1 MSHKLFTLV
10 AKESF
15 SEEEVKNFCKNN
27 FDLSIKDSKVLAENA
42 VQLTISKYDSI
53 KSPDIEETL
62 DLKKVDFCV
71 QEKTDTQF
79 KVLLCDMD
87 ATIIANETLD
97 DLVKLTGVKTN
108 IDETSKLAMEGK
120 IDLRTTLKNRVEL
133 LKGHPKSLIEEVKN
147 GISFN
152 PGGDIMVRTL
162 NSHGL
167 ISNLVTGGF
176 EPISTYVGEK
186 LGFHNIISN
195 QFIFDKNNCFTG
207 EYHLVNGEK
216 NSKYKFMEQL
226 SEEKN
231 LDFSEMVSIGDGS
244 NDLEMLK
251 NSGLGVGYY
260 AHDIVKKSILTQI
273 KFTDLKTILFFLGIK
288 ESEFSK

>member
-15 SEEEVKNFCKNN
+15 GEQEVKNFCKNN
-27 FDLSIKDSKVLAENA
+27 FDFSIKDSKVLAENA
-42 VQLTISKYDSI
+42 IQLTISKYDSI

-62 DLKKVDFCV
+62 NLKKVDFCV
-71 QEKTDTQF
+71 QEKTNTQF
-79 KVLLCDMD
+79 KALLCDMD

-120 IDLRTTLKNRVEL
+120 IDLRTTLKNRVQL
-133 LKGHPKSLIEEVKN
+133 LKGHSKSLIEEVKN

-152 PGGDIMVRTL
+152 PGGDVMVRTL

-195 QFIFDKNNCFTG
+195 QFVFDNNNYFTG

-216 NSKYKFMEQL
+216 NSKYKFMEKL

>member
-1 MSHKLFTLV
+1 
-10 AKESF
+10 
-15 SEEEVKNFCKNN
+15 
-27 FDLSIKDSKVLAENA
+27 
-42 VQLTISKYDSI
+42 
-53 KSPDIEETL
+53 
-62 DLKKVDFCV
+62 
-71 QEKTDTQF
+71 
-79 KVLLCDMD
+79 MD

-120 IDLRTTLKNRVEL
+120 IDLKTTLKNRVEL

-147 GISFN
+147 AISFN

-186 LGFHNIISN
+186 LGFHNVISN
-195 QFIFDKNNCFTG
+195 QFVFDENNCFTG

-216 NSKYKFMEQL
+216 NSKYKFMEKL

-231 LDFSEMVSIGDGS
+231 LDFSEMISIGDGS

-260 AHDIVKKSILTQI
+260 AHDIVKKGILNQI

>member
-1 MSHKLFTLV
+1 MTPKILTLV
-10 AKESF
+10 AREKF
-15 SEEEVKNFCKNN
+15 SEDDVKNFCKNN
-27 FDLSIKDSKVLAENA
+27 FNLSIKDSKVLADNA
-42 VQLTISKYDSI
+42 VQLTLSKYDNIESMN
-53 KSPDIEETL
+53 IEEIL
-62 DLKKVDFCV
+62 EAKKVDFCIC
-71 QEKTDTQF
+71 EKTDTQF

-87 ATIIANETLD
+87 ATIISNETLD

-133 LKGHPKSLIEEVKN
+133 LKGYPKSLIDEVKK

-167 ISNLVTGGF
+167 VSNLVTGGF

-195 QFIFDKNNCFTG
+195 QFVFDENDCFTG
-207 EYHLVNGEK
+207 EYHLINGEK
-216 NSKYKFMEQL
+216 NSKYKFMEKL

-231 LDFSEMVSIGDGS
+231 LDFDEMVAVGDGS

-251 NSGLGVGYY
+251 NSGLGIGYY
-260 AHDIVKKSILTQI
+260 AHDIIKNSILTQI

>member
-1 MSHKLFTLV
+1 MNHKLFTLV

-15 SEEEVKNFCKNN
+15 SEDEVKNFCKNN

-42 VQLTISKYDSI
+42 VQLTISKYDRI
-53 KSPDIEETL
+53 KSLDIEKTL

-120 IDLRTTLKNRVEL
+120 IDLKTTLKNRVEL
-133 LKGHPKSLIEEVKN
+133 LKGHPNSLIEEVKN

-186 LGFHNIISN
+186 LGFHNVISN
-195 QFIFDKNNCFTG
+195 QFVFDENNCFTG

-216 NSKYKFMEQL
+216 NSKYKFMKKL

-231 LDFSEMVSIGDGS
+231 LDFSEMISIGDGS

-260 AHDIVKKSILTQI
+260 AHDIVKNSILTQI

>member
-1 MSHKLFTLV
+1 MNHKLFTLV

-15 SEEEVKNFCKNN
+15 SEDEVKNFCKNN

-53 KSPDIEETL
+53 KSPDIEKTL

-120 IDLRTTLKNRVEL
+120 IDLKTTLKNRVQL
-133 LKGHPKSLIEEVKN
+133 LKGHPNSLIEEVKN

-152 PGGDIMVRTL
+152 PGGEIMVRTL

-186 LGFHNIISN
+186 LGFHNVISN
-195 QFIFDKNNCFTG
+195 QFVFDENNCFTG

-216 NSKYKFMEQL
+216 NSKYKFMEKL

-231 LDFSEMVSIGDGS
+231 LDFSEMISIGDGS

-260 AHDIVKKSILTQI
+260 AHDIVKNSILTQI

>member
-10 AKESF
+10 ATESF
-15 SEEEVKNFCKNN
+15 GEEEVKNFCKNN

-42 VQLTISKYDSI
+42 IQLTISKYDSI

-62 DLKKVDFCV
+62 NLKKVDFCV
-71 QEKTDTQF
+71 QEETDTQF

-133 LKGHPKSLIEEVKN
+133 LKGHPKSLIEEVKK

-195 QFIFDKNNCFTG
+195 RFVFDQNNCFTG

-216 NSKYKFMEQL
+216 NSKYKFMEKL

-260 AHDIVKKSILTQI
+260 AHDIVKKSILSQI